1 VKSFSFFSNYLFS
14 QKCLGCGKKGA
25 YFCSSCLRKIKVLG
39 PQFSL
44 KEPPLDL
51 FFSIFAYEGL
61 IRKALLKI
69 KYKFVFDLVNEL
81 ADLAFRSFGQNLSEY
96 SNCLV
101 LVPVP
106 LYWYR
111 QNWRG
116 FNQTEALGKKL
127 AQKLKIGFCSDLL
140 LRFRSTKPQVK
151 LKGRQRKMNV
161 KGAFKLN
168 PKYHQ
173 FRNDFLLFDDVWTT
187 GETMKECARVL
198 KKAGAKKVFG
208 LTLAR

>member
-1 VKSFSFFSNYLFS
+1 MLLNFLFP
-14 QKCLGCGKKGA
+14 QKCLGCGKKGG
-25 YFCSSCLRKIKVLG
+25 YFCPPCLKKIKVLG
-39 PQFSL
+39 PQFFL

-51 FFSIFAYEGL
+51 FFSIFAYESL

-69 KYKFVFDLVNEL
+69 KYKFISDL
-81 ADLAFRSFGQNLSEY
+81 ADELIDLAVKSFEQDLFDF

-106 LYWYR
+106 LHWYR

-116 FNQTEALGKKL
+116 FNQTEVLGKKL

-140 LRFRSTKPQVK
+140 LRVRSTRPQIK
-151 LKGRQRKMNV
+151 LKGKQRKINV
-161 KGAFKLN
+161 QGSFKLN
-168 PKYHQ
+168 PKYAQ
-173 FRNDFLLFDDVWTT
+173 FRSEFLLFDDVWTT
-187 GETMKECARVL
+187 GETMKECGRVL
-198 KKAGAKKVFG
+198 KKAGAERVFG